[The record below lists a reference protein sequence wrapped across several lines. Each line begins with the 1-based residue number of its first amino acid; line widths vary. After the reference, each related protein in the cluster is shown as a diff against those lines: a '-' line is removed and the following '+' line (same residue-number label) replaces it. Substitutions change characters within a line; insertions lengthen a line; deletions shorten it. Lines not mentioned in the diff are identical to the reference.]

1 MQIKQHPEV
10 EVEVEVEVVKQ
21 KTNRKKR
28 IQSQFL
34 KQESLTFQSRLSL
47 SLSLSLYLSVLVIMR
62 ETGNR
67 PKRGERLFISITSY
81 NDRDPV
87 MLTHK
92 HTKGQTDTEHRFSS
106 VTVIFGLSTVM
117 HNDCPR
123 GT

>member
-1 MQIKQHPEV
+1 MQIKQHP
-10 EVEVEVEVVKQ
+10 EVEVEVVKQ

-47 SLSLSLYLSVLVIMR
+47 SLSLSLFLYLSVLVIMR

-67 PKRGERLFISITSY
+67 PKRGERLLISITSY